1 MAWWTGRA
9 LTPRF
14 KFSHLHLPNL
24 RRAQTPTCRMHAHTQ
39 RVAEGSVDLVIDI
52 QCFHIF
58 PSLEER
64 RRVADLIC
72 R

>member
-1 MAWWTGRA
+1 
-9 LTPRF
+9 
-14 KFSHLHLPNL
+14 
-24 RRAQTPTCRMHAHTQ
+24 MHPHTQ
-39 RVAEGSVDLVIDI
+39 RAAEGSVDLVIDI

-64 RRVADLIC
+64 HRVAELMY